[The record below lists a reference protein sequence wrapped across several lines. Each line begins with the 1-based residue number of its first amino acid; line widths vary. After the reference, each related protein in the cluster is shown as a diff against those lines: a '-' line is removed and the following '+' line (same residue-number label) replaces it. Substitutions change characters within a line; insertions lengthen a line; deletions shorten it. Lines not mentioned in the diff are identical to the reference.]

1 MATSKYKQF
10 GNELTW
16 GVPRDEMSLV
26 TQTVTFTQKS
36 DKKEVRDHEGEIR
49 TVTYYNQSA
58 DVTIEG
64 YGDASASVATR
75 MTMQNTFQ
83 SAMSGALLIDQCQV
97 SLSNEDHIKSSITAV
112 LYPNIAASDSE
123 GSEL

>member
-1 MATSKYKQF
+1 MAESKYKQF
-10 GNELTW
+10 GDELTW
-16 GVPRDEMSLV
+16 GVPKDEMSLV

-112 LYPNIAASDSE
+112 LYPNIAASVSNP
-123 GSEL
+123 

>member
-1 MATSKYKQF
+1 MAESKYKQF
-10 GNELTW
+10 GDELTW
-16 GVPRDEMSLV
+16 GVPKDEMSLV

-112 LYPNIAASDSE
+112 LYPNIAASNSA
-123 GSEL
+123 S

>member
-1 MATSKYKQF
+1 MAESKYKQF
-10 GNELTW
+10 GDELTW
-16 GVPRDEMSLV
+16 GVPKDEMSLV

-112 LYPNIAASDSE
+112 LYPNIAASDSK
-123 GSEL
+123 S

>member
-1 MATSKYKQF
+1 MAESKYKQF
-10 GNELTW
+10 GDELTW
-16 GVPRDEMSLV
+16 GVPKDEMSLV

-112 LYPNIAASDSE
+112 LYPNIAASDA
-123 GSEL
+123 GA

>member
-1 MATSKYKQF
+1 MAESKYKQF
-10 GNELTW
+10 GVELTW
-16 GVPRDEMSLV
+16 GVPKDEMSLV

-112 LYPNIAASDSE
+112 LYPNIAAS
-123 GSEL
+123 GSEP

>member
-1 MATSKYKQF
+1 MAESKYKQF
-10 GNELTW
+10 GDELTW
-16 GVPRDEMSLV
+16 GVPKDEMSLV

-75 MTMQNTFQ
+75 LTMQNTFQ
-83 SAMSGALLIDQCQV
+83 SAMAGALLIDQCQV

-112 LYPNIAASDSE
+112 LYPNISASASE
-123 GSEL
+123 

>member
-1 MATSKYKQF
+1 MAESKYKQF
-10 GNELTW
+10 GDELTW
-16 GVPRDEMSLV
+16 GVPKDEMSLV

-112 LYPNIAASDSE
+112 LYPNIAASDSAH
-123 GSEL
+123 

>member
-1 MATSKYKQF
+1 MAESKYKQF
-10 GNELTW
+10 GGELTW
-16 GVPRDEMSLV
+16 GVPKDEMSLV

-112 LYPNIAASDSE
+112 LYPNIAASDSK
-123 GSEL
+123 S

>member
-1 MATSKYKQF
+1 MAESKYKQF
-10 GNELTW
+10 GDELTW
-16 GVPRDEMSLV
+16 GVPEDEMSLV

-112 LYPNIAASDSE
+112 LYPNIAASDSKP
-123 GSEL
+123 

>member
-1 MATSKYKQF
+1 MVASKYKQF
-10 GNELTW
+10 GDELTW

-112 LYPNIAASDSE
+112 LYPNIAASDPES
-123 GSEL
+123 

>member
-1 MATSKYKQF
+1 MAESKYKQF
-10 GNELTW
+10 GDELTW
-16 GVPRDEMSLV
+16 GVPKDEMSLV

-112 LYPNIAASDSE
+112 LYPNIAASDA
-123 GSEL
+123 GT

>member
-1 MATSKYKQF
+1 MAESKYKQF
-10 GNELTW
+10 GGELTW
-16 GVPRDEMSLV
+16 GVPKDEMSLV

-64 YGDASASVATR
+64 YGDASARVATR

-112 LYPNIAASDSE
+112 LYPNIAASDS
-123 GSEL
+123 

>member
-1 MATSKYKQF
+1 MAESKYKQF
-10 GNELTW
+10 GDELTW
-16 GVPRDEMSLV
+16 GVPKDEMSLV

-112 LYPNIAASDSE
+112 LYPNIAASDSA
-123 GSEL
+123 L

>member
-1 MATSKYKQF
+1 MAESKYKQF
-10 GNELTW
+10 GDELTW
-16 GVPRDEMSLV
+16 GVPKDEMSLV

-112 LYPNIAASDSE
+112 LYPNIAASASE
-123 GSEL
+123 P

>member
-1 MATSKYKQF
+1 MAESKYKQF
-10 GNELTW
+10 GDELTW
-16 GVPRDEMSLV
+16 GVPKDEMSLV

-36 DKKEVRDHEGEIR
+36 DKKEVRDRKGEIR

-58 DVTIEG
+58 DVIIEG

-112 LYPNIAASDSE
+112 LYPNIAASNS
-123 GSEL
+123 GS

>member
-1 MATSKYKQF
+1 MAESKYKQF
-10 GNELTW
+10 GDELTW
-16 GVPRDEMSLV
+16 GVPKDEMSLV

-58 DVTIEG
+58 DITIEG
-64 YGDASASVATR
+64 YGDASACVATR

-112 LYPNIAASDSE
+112 LYPNIAASDA
-123 GSEL
+123 GA

>member
-10 GNELTW
+10 GDELTW

-112 LYPNIAASDSE
+112 LYPNIAASDPE
-123 GSEL
+123 P

>member
-1 MATSKYKQF
+1 MAESKYKQF

-16 GVPRDEMSLV
+16 GVPKDEMSLV

-112 LYPNIAASDSE
+112 LYPNIAASDSKP
-123 GSEL
+123 

>member
-1 MATSKYKQF
+1 MTASKYKQF
-10 GNELTW
+10 GDELTW
-16 GVPRDEMSLV
+16 GVPKDEMSLV

-112 LYPNIAASDSE
+112 LYPNIAASNPES
-123 GSEL
+123 

>member
-1 MATSKYKQF
+1 MAESKYKQF
-10 GNELTW
+10 GDELTW
-16 GVPRDEMSLV
+16 GVPKDEMSLV

-112 LYPNIAASDSE
+112 LYPNIAASDS
-123 GSEL
+123 GS

>member
-1 MATSKYKQF
+1 MAESKYKQF
-10 GNELTW
+10 GDELTW
-16 GVPRDEMSLV
+16 GVPKDEMSLV

-83 SAMSGALLIDQCQV
+83 SAMAGALLIDQCQV

-112 LYPNIAASDSE
+112 LYPNISASASE
-123 GSEL
+123 

>member
-10 GNELTW
+10 GDELTW

-112 LYPNIAASDSE
+112 LYPNIAASNP
-123 GSEL
+123 EL

>member
-1 MATSKYKQF
+1 MAESKYKQF
-10 GNELTW
+10 GDELTW

-112 LYPNIAASDSE
+112 LYPNIAASS
-123 GSEL
+123 SKS

>member
-1 MATSKYKQF
+1 MAESKYKQF
-10 GNELTW
+10 GDELTW

-112 LYPNIAASDSE
+112 LYPNIAASNSA
-123 GSEL
+123 S

>member
-1 MATSKYKQF
+1 MAESKYTQF
-10 GNELTW
+10 GDELTW
-16 GVPRDEMSLV
+16 GVPKDEMSLV

-112 LYPNIAASDSE
+112 LYPNIAASDSKP
-123 GSEL
+123 

>member
-1 MATSKYKQF
+1 MAESKYKQF
-10 GNELTW
+10 GDELIW
-16 GVPRDEMSLV
+16 GVPKDEMSLV

-64 YGDASASVATR
+64 FGDASASVATR
-75 MTMQNTFQ
+75 LTMQNTFQ
-83 SAMSGALLIDQCQV
+83 SAMAGALLIDQCQV

-112 LYPNIAASDSE
+112 LYPNISANE
-123 GSEL
+123 QE

>member
-1 MATSKYKQF
+1 MAASEYKQF
-10 GNELTW
+10 GDELTW

-58 DVTIEG
+58 DITIEG

-112 LYPNIAASDSE
+112 LYPNIAASNPES
-123 GSEL
+123 

>member
-1 MATSKYKQF
+1 MAESKYKQF
-10 GNELTW
+10 GDELTW
-16 GVPRDEMSLV
+16 GVPKDEMSLV

-112 LYPNIAASDSE
+112 LYPNIAASNA
-123 GSEL
+123 GV

>member
-1 MATSKYKQF
+1 MAESKYKQF
-10 GNELTW
+10 GDELTW
-16 GVPRDEMSLV
+16 GVPKDEMSLV

-112 LYPNIAASDSE
+112 LYPNIAASES
-123 GSEL
+123 SL

>member
-1 MATSKYKQF
+1 MAESKYKQF
-10 GNELTW
+10 GDELTW
-16 GVPRDEMSLV
+16 GVPKDEMSLV

-64 YGDASASVATR
+64 YGDASARVATR

-112 LYPNIAASDSE
+112 LYPNIAASDA
-123 GSEL
+123 GA

>member
-1 MATSKYKQF
+1 MAESKYKQF
-10 GNELTW
+10 GDELTW
-16 GVPRDEMSLV
+16 GVPKDEMSLV

-123 GSEL
+123 M

>member
-1 MATSKYKQF
+1 MAESKYKQF
-10 GNELTW
+10 GDELTW
-16 GVPRDEMSLV
+16 GVPEDEMSLV

-64 YGDASASVATR
+64 YGDASANVATR

-123 GSEL
+123 L

>member
-1 MATSKYKQF
+1 MAESKYKQF
-10 GNELTW
+10 GDELTW
-16 GVPRDEMSLV
+16 GVPKDEMSLV

-123 GSEL
+123 S

>member
-1 MATSKYKQF
+1 MAESKYKQF
-10 GNELTW
+10 GDELTW
-16 GVPRDEMSLV
+16 GVPKDEMSLV

-64 YGDASASVATR
+64 YGDASASVAAR

-112 LYPNIAASDSE
+112 LYPNIAASDSNP
-123 GSEL
+123 

>member
-1 MATSKYKQF
+1 MDASKYKQF
-10 GNELTW
+10 GDELTW

-112 LYPNIAASDSE
+112 LYPNIAASDPES
-123 GSEL
+123 

>member
-1 MATSKYKQF
+1 MAESKYKQF
-10 GNELTW
+10 GDELTW
-16 GVPRDEMSLV
+16 GVPKDEMSLV

-112 LYPNIAASDSE
+112 LYPNIAASNSN
-123 GSEL
+123 S

>member
-1 MATSKYKQF
+1 MAESKYKQF

-112 LYPNIAASDSE
+112 LYPNIAASS
-123 GSEL
+123 SEL